1 MNVLLKHMRHRRH
14 RGQWRQ
20 IWSQQQGRQ
29 LTHLMF
35 FFLQDYNYVPRL
47 DARCLVSFSSK
58 GYFLVLLHSFV
69 YMHLQN
75 LHLLGDLLAL
85 AFFTTVL
92 LTDYFTWGAWEENK
106 DEVRSTSTTTTRHRQ
121 LIIPFLPSPLQSV
134 HTDCICWTIPGASCL
149 IMIRMP
155 RPLQVVHFCTAPVL
169 PPSLRQHKYANKNL
183 IKPTKSIL
191 SNNSQTSTR
200 SRKLTH
206 YNCYTGHFC

>member
-1 MNVLLKHMRHRRH
+1 MSP
-14 RGQWRQ
+14 GSTPGA
-20 IWSQQQGRQ
+20 WSASPPKVIFWFCFIPLSTCTSRIFTS
-29 LTHLMF
+29 LATFLPSH
-35 FFLQDYNYVPRL
+35 FLQR
-47 DARCLVSFSSK
+47 SFSLITSP
-58 GYFLVLLHSFV
+58 
-69 YMHLQN
+69 
-75 LHLLGDLLAL
+75 
-85 AFFTTVL
+85 
-92 LTDYFTWGAWEENK
+92 
-106 DEVRSTSTTTTRHRQ
+106 EVREKKTKMKCATSTTTTQHRQ

-169 PPSLRQHKYANKNL
+169 PPSLHQHKYANKNL